1 MLRGDQK
8 LNWNVICVEATREVE
23 IRSREKLPV
32 QGDGDIIGRLPVTVK
47 IVPKAVQIVVPP
59 DSEA

>member
-8 LNWNVICVEATREVE
+8 HNWNILCMEAAREVE
-23 IRSREKLPV
+23 IRGSEKLPV

-59 DSEA
+59 NAET